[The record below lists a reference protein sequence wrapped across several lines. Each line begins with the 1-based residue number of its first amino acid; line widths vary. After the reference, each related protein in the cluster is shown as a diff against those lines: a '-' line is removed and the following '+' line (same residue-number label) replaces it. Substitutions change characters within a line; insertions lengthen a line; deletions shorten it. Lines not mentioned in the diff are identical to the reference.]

1 MTFLHQLMRRLAAYM
16 SGRNGIDQLA
26 VGTLAVSLALQM
38 VGTMLRSP
46 LLLLLS
52 LALFGWTLYR
62 IFSRRREMREDEN
75 RKFMQWYGGVKTKCR
90 QFILRLKLRKEYK
103 YFKCPQC
110 SSLLRLKRGGGEKQI
125 TCPKCHHQFTQRS

>member
-1 MTFLHQLMRRLAAYM
+1 MTFLHQLARRLAAYM

-26 VGTLAVSLALQM
+26 VCSLAVSLALQM
-38 VGTMLRSP
+38 VGTVLRSS
-46 LLLLLS
+46 LMLLLS

-62 IFSRRREMREDEN
+62 IFSRRREMRQEEN
-75 RKFMQWYGGVKTKCR
+75 KKFMLWYGGAKTKIR

-110 SSLLRLKRGGGEKQI
+110 GALLRLKRGGGEKQI
-125 TCPKCHHQFTQRS
+125 CCPKCQHQFQQKS